1 MYQGGGRGGGRP
13 ELDFDQLM
21 GRARTGLGGLA
32 RRLGGGG
39 VGLLVIGA
47 IAVIVVIWAVAGFY
61 TISPGENAVLRF
73 FGDAQDIPEA
83 REGLHWWWR
92 GPVGQRNV
100 VKVTET
106 RRMQLGFRGTG
117 AGPVAVG
124 RGEAVTVGDEALMIS
139 GDLNIV
145 DVRMVVQYNIKNLV
159 YFLFRVDDPGDQAR
173 GVPPGAPDGGTLK
186 DASEAALRLVVGQ
199 RSIDEVLFEQRID
212 IQAATLVKLQEIL
225 DSYQTGINVVSVDLQ
240 NTQAPDPVRDAF
252 DDVLRAGQ
260 DKQTSINQAKAF
272 ENQILPEARG
282 AAAQKLEAAKAFQ
295 QARIARAA
303 GEAQQFSKI
312 LTEYKKSP
320 DVTRQRLYLEA
331 MEEILPGISK
341 IIVSP
346 ETESIVILGGKEGL
360 TPLPVGPRP

>member
-13 ELDFDQLM
+13 EMDFDQLM
-21 GRARTGLGGLA
+21 GRARTALGGLS

-47 IAVIVVIWAVAGFY
+47 IAVIVVIWGAAGFY
-61 TISPGENAVLRF
+61 TISPGEHAVLRL
-73 FGDAQDIPEA
+73 FGNAQDIPVDQ
-83 REGLHWWWR
+83 EGLHWWWR

-100 VKVTET
+100 VQVNEI
-106 RRMQLGFRGTG
+106 RRMQLGFRGAG
-117 AGPVAVG
+117 GGPVAAVG
-124 RGEAVTVGDEALMIS
+124 NEALMIS

-145 DVRMVVQYNIKNLV
+145 DVRMVVQYNIKSLV
-159 YFLFRVDDPGDQAR
+159 DFLFRVDDVGDPAR
-173 GVPPGAPDGGTLK
+173 GIPPGAPDGGTLK

-199 RSIDEVLFEQRID
+199 RSIRQVLEQRAD
-212 IQAATLVKLQEIL
+212 VEAATRSKLQEIL
-225 DSYQTGINVVSVDLQ
+225 DSYGTGINAVSVELQ
-240 NTQAPDPVRDAF
+240 NVQAPDQVRDAF
-252 DDVLRAGQ
+252 DDVLRARQ

-282 AAAQKLEAAKAFQ
+282 AAAQKLEAAKAFK
-295 QARIARAA
+295 QARIERAT

-360 TPLPVGPRP
+360 TPLPIGPRP

>member
-13 ELDFDQLM
+13 EMDFDQIM
-21 GRARTGLGGLA
+21 ARARTALGGLS

-47 IAVIVVIWAVAGFY
+47 IAVIVVIWGATGFY
-61 TISPGENAVLRF
+61 TISPGENAVLRL
-73 FGDAQDIPEA
+73 FGNAEDTPVTEQ
-83 REGLHWWWR
+83 GLHWWWR

-100 VKVTET
+100 VQVTET
-106 RRMQLGFRGTG
+106 RRMQLGFRG
-117 AGPVAVG
+117 AGGGPIAAVG
-124 RGEAVTVGDEALMIS
+124 NEALMIS
-139 GDLNIV
+139 GDLNII

-159 YFLFRVDDPGDQAR
+159 DFLFRVDDPGDQAR
-173 GVPPGAPDGGTLK
+173 GIPSGAPDGGTLK

-199 RSIDEVLFEQRID
+199 RSIGQVLAEQRAD
-212 IQAATLVKLQEIL
+212 VEVSTRAKLQEIL
-225 DSYQTGINVVSVDLQ
+225 DSYSTGINVVSVELQ
-240 NTQAPDPVRDAF
+240 NVQAPDQVRDAF
-252 DDVLRAGQ
+252 DDVLRARQ
-260 DKQTSINQAKAF
+260 DKQTSINQAKSF

-295 QARIARAA
+295 QARIARAT